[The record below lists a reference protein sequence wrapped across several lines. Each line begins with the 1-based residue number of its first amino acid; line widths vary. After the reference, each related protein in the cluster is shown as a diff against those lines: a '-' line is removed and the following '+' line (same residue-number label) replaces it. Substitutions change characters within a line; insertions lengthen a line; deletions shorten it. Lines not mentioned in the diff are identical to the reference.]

1 MDDPGSDFRLKERP
15 PAVDMAETS
24 TPAIPTPTGLTPSL
38 SFCTRTLPP
47 RAQFAFWQACN
58 NGLVDVRQP
67 EGAANAGFAASG
79 TMWRMGGFALSSG
92 ESDPCHY
99 SRTARHIRRDSV
111 DHWVVSIIRS
121 GQRRFCTDGFSVIND
136 SRAALITSFD
146 RPYETDR
153 SKSAWLQLYIPRDSF
168 PDFGPMIDA
177 ARYQRLDT
185 TMGHLL
191 KDYISLLPHRLPDLT
206 AAETERL
213 AEATRAMVAACIQP
227 SADHLME
234 ATPQIELVQL
244 AQVKRLIRQNLSSA
258 MLGPDRLWRQAGVS
272 RSKLYRLFEPF
283 GGVARFIQT
292 ERLKRA
298 HAALCDPADRRS
310 IGRIAEDVGLFDL
323 SSFGRMFRTTYGVSP
338 RELRLA
344 AAGGGALGG
353 ATPIAGPP
361 PVGGLLEMLRSL

>member
-1 MDDPGSDFRLKERP
+1 MNDFGSASRSAGRPAEVDIGGESVRPVSPPPGL
-15 PAVDMAETS
+15 A
-24 TPAIPTPTGLTPSL
+24 PSL
-38 SFCTRTLPP
+38 DFCTRPLPL
-47 RAQFAFWQACN
+47 RDQFAFWQACN
-58 NGLVDVRQP
+58 NGLVDVVQP
-67 EGAANAGFAASG
+67 EVAASSGFAASG

-92 ESDPCHY
+92 ESEACHY

-121 GQRRFCTDGFSVIND
+121 GQRRFRTGGVSVIND
-136 SRAALITSFD
+136 PRAAIITSFD

-153 SKSAWLQLYIPRDSF
+153 NKSAWLQLYIPRDSF
-168 PDFGPMIDA
+168 PDLGPMIDA

-185 TMGHLL
+185 PMGHIL
-191 KDYISLLPHRLPDLT
+191 KDYITLLSHRLPEIT
-206 AAETERL
+206 AAESERL
-213 AEATRAMVAACIQP
+213 AEATRAMIAACIQP
-227 SADHLME
+227 SADYLME
-234 ATPQIELVQL
+234 AMPQIELVQL
-244 AQVKRLIRQNLSSA
+244 AQVKRLIRQNLGSA
-258 MLGPDRLWRQAGVS
+258 MLGPERLWRQAGVS

-353 ATPIAGPP
+353 AARMAGPP
-361 PVGGLLEMLRSL
+361 PVGGLLEMLRSM